1 MRREDLPIF
10 ELEYPLIA
18 ELKERS
24 RLIIQAPTGSGKSTQ
39 VPQILLDHG
48 LLGAAQVVILQPRRL
63 ATRLLATRVASER
76 NSRLG
81 EEVGYQIRFENITS
95 DRTRIRFVT
104 EGILL
109 RQLIPDPQLRSVSA
123 ILFDE
128 FHERHLYG
136 DITLARALQLQATSR
151 PDLKLAVM
159 SATLDAGLL
168 QKYLAP
174 CAVLSSSGRAFPVGI
189 EYLPKPVG
197 GDNYPIWDLAA
208 DELEGIA
215 PRTEG
220 DVLIF
225 MPGKYEIGR
234 TISAVRASRV
244 SDRFVVLPLHGE
256 LPPSEQDAALA
267 HYEKRRAVVA
277 TNVAETSLTI
287 DGVQV
292 VIDSGLARIARFDP
306 RRGINTLLVEKISRA
321 SAEQRAG
328 RAGRT
333 APGHCLRLWTEREHL
348 DRASQELPEVKRLD
362 LAEVVLTLKASGVEE
377 IGIFPW
383 LETPDS
389 QALARAEQL
398 LADLGALG
406 NARVSRVGCGVP
418 PQRTFDSTKSATSIS
433 FPEVHD
439 GGTPSPAREARAL
452 PGITALG
459 RRMLAF
465 PVHPRYARM
474 LLAAQQYRCVPAV
487 ALIAA
492 LTQGRNLL
500 RRLEGKQAREDRE
513 DVLGRDAESDLFILM
528 RAFRYAENSRFDS
541 QRCARLGINA
551 GAAREAAQLTEQFL
565 AIARDEGLDLETGE
579 VKAGSIE
586 RCVLAGF
593 PDQVAVRLD
602 AGTLRCALVHGRR
615 GVLARESAVHGAH
628 LLVASE
634 VREIESSE
642 KERQVLLTLATKIE
656 EDWLRELFPESFR
669 EETRVE
675 FDPALRRVVGH
686 RATLFHDLVLR
697 SEEFSPK
704 TDPAAARILA
714 AEVLAGSCPLKHW
727 DNAVEQWIERVNFVA
742 TEFPELGFPRIDEA
756 GKLLLLEQICQG
768 ASSYKEIKERSVWP
782 VVKSW
787 LSAAQQQTLD
797 DLAPERIK
805 LAKGRAA
812 KITYGGAAS
821 PTIAARIQDL
831 YDTPRGLA
839 VGRGRTAL
847 RIQVLAP
854 NHRPI
859 QITNDLETFWR
870 EGYPKIKR
878 ELQRKYPKH
887 EWR

>member
-10 ELEYPLIA
+10 ELEHSLVA
-18 ELKERS
+18 ELKARS
-24 RLIIQAPTGSGKSTQ
+24 RLILQAPTGSGKSTQ

-48 LLGAAQVVILQPRRL
+48 LLDRGQVVILQPRRL
-63 ATRLLATRVASER
+63 ATRLLAARVASER
-76 NSRLG
+76 NGRLG
-81 EEVGYQIRFENITS
+81 DEVGYQIRFENITS
-95 DRTRIRFVT
+95 GRTRIRFVT

-109 RQLIPDPQLRSVSA
+109 RQLIQDPQLRGISA

-136 DITLARALQLQATSR
+136 DITLARALQLQETSR

-168 QKYLAP
+168 QEYLDP
-174 CAVLSSSGRAFPVGI
+174 CAVLSSSGRAFPVAI

-197 GDNYPIWDLAA
+197 GDGYPIWDLAA
-208 DELEGIA
+208 DELERIA

-220 DVLIF
+220 DVLVF

-234 TISAVRASRV
+234 TIAAIRASRV
-244 SDRFVVLPLHGE
+244 SDRFIVLPLHGE
-256 LPPSEQDAALA
+256 LPPAEQDAALA
-267 HYEKRRAVVA
+267 RYQKRRAIVA

-287 DGVQV
+287 DGVQA
-292 VIDSGLARIARFDP
+292 VIDSGLARMARFDA

-321 SAEQRAG
+321 SADQRAG

-348 DRASQELPEVKRLD
+348 DRAQQELPEVKRLD

-377 IGIFPW
+377 IGSFRW
-383 LETPDS
+383 LEPPDP

-398 LADLGALG
+398 LVDLGALP
-406 NARVSRVGCGVP
+406 NPIA
-418 PQRTFDSTKSATSIS
+418 
-433 FPEVHD
+433 PE
-439 GGTPSPAREARAL
+439 TAREARAL
-452 PGITALG
+452 PCITELG

-465 PVHPRYARM
+465 PVHPRNARM

-492 LTQGRNLL
+492 ITQGRNLL

-513 DVLGRDAESDLFILM
+513 DVLGSDPESDLFILM
-528 RAFRYAENSRFDS
+528 RAFRYAEKSGFDS

-565 AIARDEGLDLETGE
+565 AIARDEGLDLQSGE

-615 GVLARESAVHGAH
+615 GVLARESAVHGAR

-642 KERQVLLTLATKIE
+642 KERQVLLTLATKIDE
-656 EDWLRELFPESFR
+656 TWLRELFPDSFR

-675 FDPALRRVVGH
+675 FDSTLRRVIGH
-686 RATLFHDLVLR
+686 RAVVFHDLLLR

-704 TDPAAARILA
+704 GDPSAAQILA
-714 AEVLAGSCPLKHW
+714 REVLAGTCPLKQW

-742 TEFPELGFPRIDEA
+742 TEFPELEFPNIDDA

-768 ASSYKEIKERSVWP
+768 ASSYKEIKERPVWP

-812 KITYGGAAS
+812 KITYGRAAP

-831 YDTPRGLA
+831 YDTPRGLS

-859 QITNDLETFWR
+859 QITDDLETFWR
-870 EGYPKIKR
+870 EGYPKVKK

>member
-1 MRREDLPIF
+1 MFRLFARIGMEKGLTILENNAMQSSSDVGRSTPMRREDLPIF
-10 ELEYPLIA
+10 ELECPIVA
-18 ELKERS
+18 KLKEQS

-48 LLGAAQVVILQPRRL
+48 LLGDGQVVILQPRRL
-63 ATRLLATRVASER
+63 ATRLLAARVASER
-76 NSRLG
+76 NCRLG
-81 EEVGYQIRFENITS
+81 HEVGYQIRFENITS

-109 RQLIPDPQLRSVSA
+109 RQLIQDPQLRSVSA

-168 QKYLAP
+168 EKYLAP
-174 CAVLSSSGRAFPVGI
+174 CAILSSSGRAYPVEI

-197 GDNYPIWDLAA
+197 GDGYPIWDLAA
-208 DELEGIA
+208 DELERIA
-215 PRTEG
+215 PHTEG

-225 MPGKYEIGR
+225 MPGKYEISR
-234 TISAVRASRV
+234 TISAVRASRA

-267 HYEKRRAVVA
+267 HYEKRRAIVA

-306 RRGINTLLVEKISRA
+306 RRGINTLLVERISRA

-348 DRASQELPEVKRLD
+348 ERAAQELPEVKRLD

-377 IGIFPW
+377 IGSFRW
-383 LETPDS
+383 LEPPDPK
-389 QALARAEQL
+389 ALARAEQL
-398 LADLGALG
+398 LIDLGALH
-406 NARVSRVGCGVP
+406 GVE
-418 PQRTFDSTKSATSIS
+418 TST
-433 FPEVHD
+433 PV
-439 GGTPSPAREARAL
+439 TP
-452 PGITALG
+452 LG

-474 LLAAQQYRCVPAV
+474 LLAAQQYRCVHAV

-500 RRLEGKQAREDRE
+500 RRLEGKQGREDRE
-513 DVLGRDAESDLFILM
+513 DVLGHDAESDLFILM

-541 QRCARLGINA
+541 QRCARHGINV

-565 AIARDEGLDLETGE
+565 AIARDEGLDLEVGE
-579 VKAGSIE
+579 VKSGSIE

-615 GVLARESAVHGAH
+615 GVLARESAMHGAR

-686 RATLFHDLVLR
+686 RARLFHDLVLHR
-697 SEEFSPK
+697 EDFSPK
-704 TDPAAARILA
+704 GDPAQILA
-714 AEVLAGSCPLKHW
+714 REVLAGNCPLKHW

-742 TEFPELGFPRIDEA
+742 TEFPELEFPRIDEA

-768 ASSYKEIKERSVWP
+768 ATSYKEIKERPLWP

-797 DLAPERIK
+797 ELAPERIK
-805 LAKGRAA
+805 LANGRAA
-812 KITYGGAAS
+812 KITYGDAAS

-831 YDTPRGLA
+831 YDTPRGLT

-859 QITNDLETFWR
+859 QITNDLENFWR
-870 EGYPKIKR
+870 EGYPKIKK

>member
-10 ELEYPLIA
+10 ELEASIVENLR
-18 ELKERS
+18 EHS

-48 LLGAAQVVILQPRRL
+48 LLGDGQVVILQPRRL
-63 ATRLLATRVASER
+63 AARLLAARVASER
-76 NSRLG
+76 NCRLG
-81 EEVGYQIRFENITS
+81 DEVGYQIRFENVTS
-95 DRTRIRFVT
+95 PRTRIRFVT

-109 RQLIPDPQLRSVSA
+109 RQLIQNPALRGISA

-136 DITLARALQLQATSR
+136 DITLARALQLQASSR

-168 QKYLAP
+168 EKYLAP
-174 CAVLSSSGRAFPVGI
+174 CAVLTSAGRAFPVEI

-197 GDNYPIWDLAA
+197 GDGYPIWDLAA
-208 DELEGIA
+208 DELERLA

-234 TISAVRASRV
+234 TLSAIRASRV

-256 LPPSEQDAALA
+256 LPPAEQDAALA
-267 HYEKRRAVVA
+267 HYQKRRAIVA

-321 SAEQRAG
+321 SADQRAG

-333 APGHCLRLWTEREHL
+333 APGRCLRLWTEREHL
-348 DRASQELPEVKRLD
+348 DRTAQELPEVKRLD
-362 LAEVVLTLKASGVEE
+362 LAEVVLTLKASG
-377 IGIFPW
+377 INDIAAFRW
-383 LETPDS
+383 LEPPEP

-398 LADLGALG
+398 LVDLGALG
-406 NARVSRVGCGVP
+406 TAGN
-418 PQRTFDSTKSATSIS
+418 
-433 FPEVHD
+433 
-439 GGTPSPAREARAL
+439 
-452 PGITALG
+452 ITALG
-459 RRMLAF
+459 QRMLAF

-474 LLAAQQYRCVPAV
+474 LLAAHEYRSVPAI

-492 LTQGRNLL
+492 LTQGRPLM
-500 RRLEGKQAREDRE
+500 RRLDGKQAREDRD
-513 DVLGRDAESDLFILM
+513 DVLGGETESDFFILM
-528 RAFRYAENSRFDS
+528 RAFRYAEKSRFDS
-541 QRCARLGINA
+541 QRCSRLGINA
-551 GAAREAAQLTEQFL
+551 GAAREAAQLSEQFL
-565 AIARDEGLDLETGE
+565 AIARDERLDLESGE
-579 VKAGSIE
+579 AKPGAIQ

-602 AGTLRCALVHGRR
+602 AGTLRCALVHARR
-615 GVLARESAVHGAH
+615 GVLARESAVHGAR

-656 EDWLRELFPESFR
+656 EEWLRELFPESFR
-669 EETRVE
+669 EENRVE
-675 FDPALRRVVGH
+675 FDSGSRRVIGR
-686 RATLFHDLVLR
+686 RATLFHDLLLR
-697 SEEFSPK
+697 SEEFSAAN
-704 TDPAAARILA
+704 DPAAAQLLA
-714 AEVLAGSCPLKHW
+714 REVLAGTCPLKQW
-727 DNAVEQWIERVNFVA
+727 DNGVEQWIARVNFVA
-742 TEFPELGFPRIDEA
+742 REFPDLQFPRIDEGA
-756 GKLLLLEQICQG
+756 KLLLLEQICQR
-768 ASSYKEIKERSVWP
+768 AASYKEIKERPVWP
-782 VVKSW
+782 IVKSW
-787 LSAAQQQTLD
+787 LNGGQQNALD

-805 LAKGRAA
+805 LPGGRAA
-812 KITYGGAAS
+812 KIIYADDGS
-821 PTIAARIQDL
+821 PPTIAARIQDL

-839 VGRGRTAL
+839 VGRGRIPV

-870 EGYPKIKR
+870 EGYPKIKK

-887 EWR
+887 QWR

>member
-1 MRREDLPIF
+1 MSRDLPIF
-10 ELEYPLIA
+10 ELEHSLVA
-18 ELKERS
+18 ELEKKS

-48 LLGAAQVVILQPRRL
+48 LLGDGQVVILQPRRL
-63 ATRLLATRVASER
+63 ATRLLAARVASER
-76 NSRLG
+76 SSRLG
-81 EEVGYQIRFENITS
+81 DEVGYQIRFENITS
-95 DRTRIRFVT
+95 NRTRIRFVT

-109 RQLIPDPQLRSVSA
+109 RQLIQDPQLRGVSA

-168 QKYLAP
+168 QKYLEP
-174 CAVLSSSGRAFPVGI
+174 CAVLSSSGRAFPVTI

-197 GDNYPIWDLAA
+197 GDDYPIWDLAA
-208 DELEGIA
+208 DELERLA
-215 PRTEG
+215 THTEG
-220 DVLIF
+220 DVLVF

-234 TISAVRASRV
+234 TISAIRASRV
-244 SDRFVVLPLHGE
+244 SNRFVVLPLHGE
-256 LPPSEQDAALA
+256 LPPAEQDAALT
-267 HYEKRRAVVA
+267 HYQKRRAIVA

-292 VIDSGLARIARFDP
+292 VIDSGLARIARFDA

-321 SAEQRAG
+321 SADQRAG

-348 DRASQELPEVKRLD
+348 DRAQQELPEVKRLD

-377 IGIFPW
+377 IGSFRW
-383 LETPDS
+383 LEPPDS

-398 LADLGALG
+398 LVDLGAV
-406 NARVSRVGCGVP
+406 R
-418 PQRTFDSTKSATSIS
+418 
-433 FPEVHD
+433 VHD
-439 GGTPSPAREARAL
+439 MASSVTP
-452 PGITALG
+452 LG

-474 LLAAQQYRCVPAV
+474 LLAAQQYGCVPAV

-513 DVLGRDAESDLFILM
+513 DVLGSDAESDLFILM

-551 GAAREAAQLTEQFL
+551 SAAREAAQLTEQFL
-565 AIARDEGLDLETGE
+565 AIARDEDLELQTGE

-593 PDQVAVRLD
+593 PDQVALRLD

-615 GVLARESAVHGAH
+615 GVLARESAVHGAR

-634 VREIESSE
+634 VREIESSD
-642 KERQVLLTLATKIE
+642 KERQVLLTLATRIE

-675 FDPALRRVVGH
+675 FDSALRRVVGH
-686 RATLFHDLVLR
+686 RAMFFHDLILR

-704 TDPAAARILA
+704 ADPAAAQLLGREVM
-714 AEVLAGSCPLKHW
+714 AESCPLKHW

-742 TEFPELGFPRIDEA
+742 TEFPELEFPRIDDA

-768 ASSYKEIKERSVWP
+768 ATSYKEIKERPVWP

-805 LAKGRAA
+805 LANGRAA
-812 KITYGGAAS
+812 KVTYSGASS

-839 VGRGRTAL
+839 VGRGQTAL

-870 EGYPKIKR
+870 EGYPKIKK

>member
-10 ELEYPLIA
+10 ELEHRLVA
-18 ELKERS
+18 ELKAHS
-24 RLIIQAPTGSGKSTQ
+24 RLILQAPTGSGKSTQ

-48 LLGAAQVVILQPRRL
+48 LLDAGQVVILQPRRL
-63 ATRLLATRVASER
+63 ATRLLAARVAAER
-76 NSRLG
+76 NGRLG
-81 EEVGYQIRFENITS
+81 DEVGYQIRFENVTS
-95 DRTRIRFVT
+95 NRTRIRFVT

-109 RQLIPDPQLRSVSA
+109 RQLIQDPQLRGVSA

-136 DITLARALQLQATSR
+136 DITLARALQLQTASR

-168 QKYLAP
+168 EKYLAP
-174 CAVLSSSGRAFPVGI
+174 CAILSSSGRTFPVEI

-197 GDNYPIWDLAA
+197 GDGYPIWDLAA
-208 DELEGIA
+208 DELERIG
-215 PRTEG
+215 PQTEG

-225 MPGKYEIGR
+225 MPGKYEINR

-256 LPPSEQDAALA
+256 LPPAEQDAALA
-267 HYEKRRAVVA
+267 HYQKRRAIVA

-287 DGVQV
+287 DGVRV
-292 VIDSGLARIARFDP
+292 VIDGGLARVARFDP
-306 RRGINTLLVEKISRA
+306 RRGINTLLIEKISRA

-333 APGHCLRLWTEREHL
+333 ARGHCLRLWTEREHL
-348 DRASQELPEVKRLD
+348 DRAQQELPEVKRLD
-362 LAEVVLTLKASGVEE
+362 LAEVVLTLKASGIDD
-377 IGIFPW
+377 IGTFRW
-383 LETPDS
+383 LEPPDP
-389 QALARAEQL
+389 QALSRAEQL
-398 LADLGALG
+398 LVDLGALPDK
-406 NARVSRVGCGVP
+406 A
-418 PQRTFDSTKSATSIS
+418 
-433 FPEVHD
+433 
-439 GGTPSPAREARAL
+439 ARASSL
-452 PGITALG
+452 CSADSQAGSSRYITPLG

-513 DVLGRDAESDLFILM
+513 DVLGSDAESDLFILM

-551 GAAREAAQLTEQFL
+551 GAARESAQLTEQFL

-615 GVLARESAVHGAH
+615 GVLARESAVHGAR

-686 RATLFHDLVLR
+686 RATRFHDLVLG
-697 SEEFSPK
+697 SADFSPK
-704 TDPAAARILA
+704 TDPATAQILA
-714 AEVLAGSCPLKHW
+714 REVLSGSCPLKNW
-727 DNAVEQWIERVNFVA
+727 DNAVEQWIARVNFVA
-742 TEFPELGFPRIDEA
+742 AEFPELDFPRIDEA
-756 GKLLLLEQICQG
+756 GKLLLLEQVCQG
-768 ASSYKEIKERSVWP
+768 ATSYKEIKERPVWP

-787 LSAAQQQTLD
+787 LSAVQQQTLN

-805 LAKGRAA
+805 LANGRAA
-812 KITYGGAAS
+812 KIIYSDAAP

-870 EGYPKIKR
+870 EGYPKIKK

>member
-10 ELEYPLIA
+10 ELEQTLVA
-18 ELKERS
+18 ELKGQS

-48 LLGAAQVVILQPRRL
+48 LLGDGQVVILQPRRL
-63 ATRLLATRVASER
+63 ATRLLAARVAEER
-76 NSRLG
+76 KSRLG
-81 EEVGYQIRFENITS
+81 DEVGYQIRFENITS

-109 RQLIPDPQLRSVSA
+109 RQLIQDPRLRGISA

-168 QKYLAP
+168 QKYLEP
-174 CAVLSSSGRAFPVGI
+174 CAVLSSGGRTFPVTV

-197 GDNYPIWDLAA
+197 GDGYPIWDLAA
-208 DELEGIA
+208 DELERVA
-215 PRTEG
+215 AQTEG

-234 TISAVRASRV
+234 TISAIRASRV

-256 LPPSEQDAALA
+256 LPPAEQDAALA
-267 HYEKRRAVVA
+267 HYQKRRAIVA

-292 VIDSGLARIARFDP
+292 VIDSGLARIARFDA

-321 SAEQRAG
+321 SADQRTG

-348 DRASQELPEVKRLD
+348 ERAPQELPEVKRLD
-362 LAEVVLTLKASGVEE
+362 LAEVVLTLKASGVAE
-377 IGIFPW
+377 IGSFRW
-383 LETPDS
+383 LEQPEP

-398 LADLGALG
+398 LGDLGAL
-406 NARVSRVGCGVP
+406 AR
-418 PQRTFDSTKSATSIS
+418 
-433 FPEVHD
+433 
-439 GGTPSPAREARAL
+439 GGLTQ
-452 PGITALG
+452 LG

-474 LLAAQQYRCVPAV
+474 LLAAQEYRCVPAV

-528 RAFRYAENSRFDS
+528 RAFRYAENSHFDS
-541 QRCARLGINA
+541 QRCARLGVNA

-565 AIARDEGLDLETGE
+565 AIARDEGLDLQTDEI
-579 VKAGSIE
+579 KAGSIE

-615 GVLARESAVHGAH
+615 GVLARESTVHGAR

-675 FDPALRRVVGH
+675 FDSTLRRVVGH
-686 RATLFHDLVLR
+686 RTTLFHDLLLR
-697 SEEFSPK
+697 GEEFSPK
-704 TDPAAARILA
+704 GDPAGAQLLAR
-714 AEVLAGSCPLKHW
+714 EVLAGSCPLKSW
-727 DNAVEQWIERVNFVA
+727 DNTVEQWIARVNYVA
-742 TEFPELGFPRIDEA
+742 AEFPEMEFPRIDES

-768 ASSYKEIKERSVWP
+768 ATSYKEIKERPVWS

-787 LSAAQQQTLD
+787 LNPAQQQTLD

-805 LAKGRAA
+805 LANGRAA
-812 KITYGGAAS
+812 KITYGDAAP

-859 QITNDLETFWR
+859 QITTDLETFWR
-870 EGYPKIKR
+870 EGYPKIKK